1 MSRRQSVSIA
11 DLSMKAAE
19 LEVKPQNRTLRADG
33 PASKRLPMP
42 EATQPVRIDWGYVCS
57 IVGIHVLSLLMF
69 VPWYFSWTGL
79 VVAIFGFPLYG
90 LFGIT
95 LCYHRILTHRGLTIP
110 KWLEH
115 IFAILGV
122 CSLQD
127 TPARWV
133 AVHRLHHQHS
143 DHEDDPHSPLVN
155 FLWAH
160 VGWVVVRHRE
170 HSRLTFFEQYARDVL
185 RDPF

>member
-1 MSRRQSVSIA
+1 
-11 DLSMKAAE
+11 
-19 LEVKPQNRTLRADG
+19 
-33 PASKRLPMP
+33 
-42 EATQPVRIDWGYVCS
+42 DWGYLCS

-69 VPWYFSWTGL
+69 VPWYFSWAGVIL
-79 VVAIFGFPLYG
+79 AILGFPLYG

-115 IFAILGV
+115 FFAVLGV
-122 CSLQD
+122 CCLQD

-143 DHEDDPHSPLVN
+143 DEPKDPHSPLVTFFWGHMEWLLIPN
-155 FLWAH
+155 FAL
-160 VGWVVVRHRE
+160 
-170 HSRLTFFEQYARDVL
+170 SRLDLYERYAKDLL
-185 RDPF
+185 RERFYMNLERR